1 MATMIYSVVIYQLR
15 AKNIKIRGQG
25 AFDDR
30 YGPTA
35 LAILLFAAVVVNF
48 VLRFLWLKKNG
59 GLEGG
64 NNVPAGGH
72 AELV

>member
-1 MATMIYSVVIYQLR
+1 MIYAVVIYQLR
-15 AKNIKIRGQG
+15 AKNIKVRGQG

-48 VLRFLWLKKNG
+48 VLRYIYLKKNG
-59 GLEGG
+59 GLDGVGG
-64 NNVPAGGH
+64 QGQGMRAGH